1 MRRLVGL
8 LITLIVVTTPALSA
22 AASAGDQAPAPAPI
36 EQTVLTLDPASN
48 AAARIQ
54 LTAISR
60 RPIAARIDATA
71 TVEPDD
77 AKVAEIT
84 TRIPAR
90 VISLIA
96 QPGQM
101 IAPGEP
107 LAILSSIEL
116 GQAKTEFLK
125 ARALQAIARQN
136 LDREQDLYDKKI
148 SPLKDVLQARAD
160 YDTRMAAY
168 RAARETL
175 SLLVP
180 TENPDRVSWS
190 DRPGALSE
198 FPLTSPIAGTVVRRN
213 LTVGEAVDSTKILL
227 TIIDLREVWVITNIF
242 ESDLAAIKLGDQV
255 SIAVDAYPDRTF
267 SGRLSYI
274 GDEVD
279 RATRT
284 VQARSSVP
292 NPDALLKPGMFAR
305 ARIESFNG
313 GSREVIAVPET
324 AVFSYQG
331 GPIVFV
337 TAGPNRYI
345 ARSIVLGERAG
356 DEVEVRTGLSV
367 GDQIVARGGL
377 ALKALLMQQAG

>member
-1 MRRLVGL
+1 VRRVAGL
-8 LITLIVVTTPALSA
+8 PVALIIVMTLTASPATM
-22 AASAGDQAPAPAPI
+22 AGDQAPAPI

-125 ARALQAIARQN
+125 ARALQSIARQN
-136 LDREQDLYDKKI
+136 LEREQDLYDKKI

-180 TENPDRVSWS
+180 SENPDRVTWS

-227 TIIDLREVWVITNIF
+227 TIIDLREMWVITNIF

-279 RATRT
+279 RKTRT
-284 VQARSSVP
+284 VQARISVP

-313 GSREVIAVPET
+313 SREVIAVPET

-337 TAGPNRYI
+337 AAGPNRYI

-367 GDQIVARGGL
+367 GDQIVAHGGL